1 MTIGGVWTR
10 GCVRLVVLLCGTMA
24 ASALPAHVT
33 RFESVPGLASWNA
46 ATRVEN
52 ISRVSTWQ
60 DDLDRLPPLNST
72 NRRRLAACDYT
83 VGRWVYDARRR
94 SYSSKCAWIR
104 SAFNCERNGRR
115 DTGYTKYTWKP
126 SACTV
131 RRFDRAYFKALLRN
145 KVVAFVGDSFSR
157 NLQQAIACELGV
169 DDHVEPWSGWL
180 GGTLVSG
187 LAVPRY
193 NLKLVAVVAPYLVR
207 YSNQDWAFRQ
217 YGLRPGD
224 GSRYVVWLDHMDDQ
238 WAAVLQHVDLAVF
251 MSGHWFLDKQGA
263 EAVRSTVYVAN
274 NRVVRL
280 SGMSAYRAAIRSVKR
295 FVTVEQRYRGV
306 PMWLTYSPS
315 HYSRGNPPTC
325 RHTTPISTKRV
336 QAMVARDIST
346 AFRRLEV
353 RELKKSP
360 FRIIDITRIS
370 LFRPDAHV
378 KRFYGA
384 KTNSKTK
391 WDCTHWCLPGL
402 PDVWA
407 DIFQFVLKTQL
418 RRRKK

>member
-1 MTIGGVWTR
+1 M
-10 GCVRLVVLLCGTMA
+10 
-24 ASALPAHVT
+24 
-33 RFESVPGLASWNA
+33 
-46 ATRVEN
+46 
-52 ISRVSTWQ
+52 
-60 DDLDRLPPLNST
+60 
-72 NRRRLAACDYT
+72 
-83 VGRWVYDARRR
+83 GRWVYDARRR

-115 DTGYTKYTWKP
+115 DTGYTKYAWKP

-157 NLQQAIACELGV
+157 NVQQAIACELGV

-336 QAMVARDIST
+336 QTMVARDIST

-418 RRRKK
+418 RRHKK

>member
-1 MTIGGVWTR
+1 MF
-10 GCVRLVVLLCGTMA
+10 RLPDPRIAHPFRPNHIPIAATELLC
-24 ASALPAHVT
+24 P
-33 RFESVPGLASWNA
+33 R
-46 ATRVEN
+46 
-52 ISRVSTWQ
+52 
-60 DDLDRLPPLNST
+60 
-72 NRRRLAACDYT
+72 C
-83 VGRWVYDARRR
+83 
-94 SYSSKCAWIR
+94 
-104 SAFNCERNGRR
+104 
-115 DTGYTKYTWKP
+115 
-126 SACTV
+126 
-131 RRFDRAYFKALLRN
+131 ALLHIPVLPVPCNASPSPLCLATHPRPPCALQRIPRPSCAVLRVPVPPVPCCAFFSPVFPPSLSRFP
-145 KVVAFVGDSFSR
+145 VVAFVGDSFSR
-157 NLQQAIACELGV
+157 NVQQAIACELGV

-336 QAMVARDIST
+336 QTMVARDIST

-418 RRRKK
+418 RRHKK